1 MMKRVSEDIKW
12 LWRASA
18 GVRGYIL
25 VSSLAGVLH
34 VGISMTFV
42 WVCKK
47 LVDSVTTGTETSLF
61 PQIAIMIGCMLLQ
74 VAIPA
79 FQQHF
84 TSLADVTLRNRMRH
98 QLFLKLMNA
107 RWNGKERFHTGD
119 SLNRVMDDVRVISES
134 ITKSVPVVIGAVI
147 QFAAAFLFL
156 FILSPGL
163 AWTIPC
169 IMVVMILISKSHV
182 LRIRKVNKDIRRK
195 ESDMQALM
203 QESLQHRIV
212 IHTLESTPY
221 VSDSLSEH
229 QEDLRTHVMDK
240 TGYSIF
246 ARTFVR
252 VGFSAGYA
260 AAFLWG
266 VFGILEG
273 TVSFGM
279 MTAFLQL
286 VGQIQRPVMNMSSQL
301 PSLINSLTS
310 SDRLSELS
318 EQSSDMTDEVC
329 CLDGAVGIRFEG
341 VDYSYPDSDS
351 KAIRNFTF
359 DFKPGLTYAVLGETG
374 AGKSTLVRMMLG
386 LLEPDRGRIELY
398 NERTNVVASSQTRC
412 NFIYVP
418 QGNTLMS
425 GTIRENLLL
434 GNPSADDNAMYD
446 ALYIAAADFVR
457 ELPDGLDTMCGEYGS
472 GLSEGQAQRIAV
484 ARALLRKG
492 AVLLLD
498 EPTSS
503 LDVKT
508 EETMLERISSHL
520 LGRTLI
526 MVTHR
531 PASADLCSEVVEL
544 NFPA

>member
-1 MMKRVSEDIKW
+1 MMKRMSEDIKW

-74 VAIPA
+74 VVIPA